1 MTLPINPTLI
11 PDHAT
16 AMPDPASETTF
27 GARMRALFDWFVG
40 AFVDGANLLAQN
52 TYQNAQAAAEAAEAA
67 IAVSGASVWNAATN
81 YTTGQAAISE
91 VNLQTYRRV
100 APGGVDATDPS
111 ASALWTLVGDLFL
124 QKSGGTMTG
133 NLVMT
138 HQNIP
143 SVRAY
148 ISASQYMNALPNNGG
163 ALAVTAPLFRNV
175 NANSNTFVGAVP
187 NGTGT
192 ESGFYCTSGNRWG
205 AIKCDATG
213 LKILTGDTN
222 QPPNPVPI
230 QIGPMTCYNTGNV
243 SFSGTISA
251 KGVQGYQGTSGAA
264 PGNAI
269 NLFWT
274 GTQLQAWVDTTNQ
287 GVVTLTS
294 DYRVKKNV
302 QTMTAPARARMRRLR
317 PITYEY
323 ADYAPFNFKA
333 DGVVREGFLAHELA
347 EEVSSGVEGE
357 KDAPNQVQSLRLD
370 PVVAVLT
377 KAMQEQDELL
387 ESLLQQVAQLKEI
400 INRSEP

>member
-91 VNLQTYRRV
+91 VDLQTYRRV
-100 APGGVDATDPS
+100 APGGVDANDPS
-111 ASALWTLVGDLFL
+111 ASALWTLVGDRFL
-124 QKSGGTMTG
+124 KKSGGSMSGPLDVT
-133 NLVMT
+133 
-138 HQNIP
+138 
-143 SVRAY
+143 SVS
-148 ISASQYMNALPNNGG
+148 SAANYMNGMPTNNQVY
-163 ALAVTAPLFRNV
+163 AQHSPIFQNKNT
-175 NANSNTFVGAVP
+175 NANTYVGAVP
-187 NGTGT
+187 SGTGNS
-192 ESGFYCTSGNRWG
+192 SGYYAKAGNGQWGGITVHDDGVRIRSGYSSLLDPAG
-205 AIKCDATG
+205 
-213 LKILTGDTN
+213 
-222 QPPNPVPI
+222 PI
-230 QIGPMTCYNTGNV
+230 IFTFKGTDGV
-243 SFSGTISA
+243 SISGTVLSA
-251 KGVQGYQGTSGAA
+251 KGIRGAQGTAGATY
-264 PGNAI
+264 GNAV

-323 ADYAPFNFKA
+323 ADYEPFNFKA